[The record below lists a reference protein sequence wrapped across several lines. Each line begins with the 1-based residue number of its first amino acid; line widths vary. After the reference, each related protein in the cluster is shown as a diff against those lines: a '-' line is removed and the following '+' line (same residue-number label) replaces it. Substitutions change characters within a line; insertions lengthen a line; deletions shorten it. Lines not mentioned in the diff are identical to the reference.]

1 MKSPPL
7 PFVAAAASWAGL
19 AALAVL
25 AAAPRPAA
33 AQPAAAPAAPASP
46 PAGSAGAPSEADAPD
61 LAQYEQEALA
71 NNHTLAE
78 KQLQIEQRAEER
90 NVARSAYFPTLDA
103 DARYTHFLHGG
114 LDLGELIN
122 PAYAALNQLTNSQS
136 FPTDLELRLPLPLEA
151 KLELRQPI
159 FVAAIP
165 IANRLAAL
173 GHKASQ
179 VELEIARREV
189 IAGVRTAYLGH
200 TRAAQVGALLQK
212 TRALLEENLRVS
224 QQLVSAD
231 KQTGDVVFRA
241 QAELAAHDQLIRQ
254 VADAERAA
262 ARAVNQLRGKP
273 LDAPVT
279 APEHLDAPAAMPIAL
294 DALLASA
301 RAQRTELRLLGVGRS
316 VAAAERDLA
325 GASRYPTV
333 AVAADYGFQSADLTP
348 SLDDDYA
355 TVTVVASW
363 NLFDGFKDRSRRKAK
378 SLELAANEVRRR
390 QLLEQIEL
398 EVRNAY
404 GSAEVALAA
413 VTSTQERVK
422 SAQAVYDIVTKKYAV
437 GALPQIEVIAARTAL
452 LQAGTDQITA
462 ATDYHLRLVELARVT
477 ESKGRLR

>member
-7 PFVAAAASWAGL
+7 PLAATAAAL
-19 AALAVL
+19 AALAAEPRL
-25 AAAPRPAA
+25 SAAQAAPATAAAT
-33 AQPAAAPAAPASP
+33 APAAPADV
-46 PAGSAGAPSEADAPD
+46 GAERDAPD
-61 LAQYEQEALA
+61 LATYEREALA
-71 NNHTLAE
+71 NSHVLAE

-90 NVARSAYFPTLDA
+90 KVARSAYFPTVDL
-103 DARYTHFLHGG
+103 DARYTHFLTGG

-136 FPTDLELRLPLPLEA
+136 FPTDLELRLPLPFEA
-151 KLELRQPI
+151 KAELRQPI

-179 VELEIARREV
+179 VELELARREV
-189 IAGVRTAYLGH
+189 TAGVRTAYLGH
-200 TRAAQVGALLQK
+200 ARAVQVGALLQK

-224 QQLVSAD
+224 QQLVGAD

-262 ARAVNQLRGKP
+262 ARALNQLRGAP

-279 APEHLDAPAAMPIAL
+279 APAHLATPTAMPVAL
-294 DALLASA
+294 EELVAAA

-325 GASRYPTV
+325 GASRYPTL

-348 SLDDDYA
+348 SFDDDYA
-355 TVTVVASW
+355 TVSVVASW
-363 NLFDGFKDRSRRKAK
+363 NVFDGFKDKSRRKAK
-378 SLELAANEVRRR
+378 SLELAANEVRQR
-390 QLLEQIEL
+390 QAVEQIEL

-413 VTSTQERVK
+413 VASTAERVK

-477 ESKGRLR
+477 ESKGRL